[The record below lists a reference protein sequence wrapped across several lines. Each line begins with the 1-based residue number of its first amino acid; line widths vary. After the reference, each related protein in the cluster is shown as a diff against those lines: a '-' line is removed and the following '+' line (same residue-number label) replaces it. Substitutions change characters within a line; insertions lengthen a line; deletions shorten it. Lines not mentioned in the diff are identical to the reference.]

1 MANVTISDIHDARK
15 AGEKYGVIFPKDK
28 NGVYG
33 RGRPPMKA
41 LLTAILAAGDT
52 VVPTEYFDGTWA
64 ERAKPAKTG
73 EAEYRVTVN
82 YQKKGTRKDGKA
94 YTTAARDK
102 TFTLN
107 IETIRELAEVAH
119 KSRVSVSAVRSAA
132 EAFLKLTPEDVLA
145 FSAERVEPLQ
155 LPTEPVELPTAVEST
170 PAVAEPETATE
181 SQDEPASELV
191 EA

>member
-1 MANVTISDIHDARK
+1 MAQVTISDIHDARK
-15 AGEKYGVIFPKDK
+15 AGEKYGVIFPKDA

-41 LLTAILAAGDT
+41 LLTAILAKGDE

-73 EAEYRVTVN
+73 EAEYSVTVN

-107 IETIRELAEVAH
+107 VTTIRELANVEH
-119 KSRVSVSAVRSAA
+119 KSRVSQSAVHSAA
-132 EAFLKLTPEDVLA
+132 LAFLKLTPEDVKSIEA
-145 FSAERVEPLQ
+145 HRVEPLQ
-155 LPTEPVELPTAVEST
+155 LPTEPVAVPAAVEST
-170 PAVAEPETATE
+170 PAVAEPESAT
-181 SQDEPASELV
+181 EPASEL
-191 EA
+191 ADA